1 MNARDEPDFLKE
13 FDEFLENI
21 DRPVPPKLKLVS
33 EAPVQLDVGAMRETN
48 RNREARLLEEE
59 RRLIDE
65 AHQKTV
71 EFCQRRNILPPPHAI
86 EGRRAMREARLAEA
100 RAIQWRDTVN
110 YHREM
115 VLFHE
120 AAEAEF
126 RTNDILGLWS

>member
-1 MNARDEPDFLKE
+1 MTEDPLAFL
-13 FDEFLENI
+13 DGLEE
-21 DRPVPPKLKLVS
+21 RLLAPRKPKPPKLKLIS
-33 EAPVQLDVGAMRETN
+33 EAPVQVDLEAKRQ
-48 RNREARLLEEE
+48 RNREREAETLAEE

-71 EFCQRRNILPPPHAI
+71 EFCKLRNILPPPHPI

-115 VLFHE
+115 TLFHE
-120 AAEAEF
+120 AAEREF
-126 RTNDILGLWS
+126 READFLRLWS